1 MTPPVAVNCQWI
13 SEVEM
18 LRKTSSLRILLLA
31 ASLLAGCAA
40 RESTS
45 QAPPAADGGSLSGH
59 AKRGMEKPKVQN
71 FLDEIGKF
79 YVQYNTENG
88 RSPANWNEFKAYIQK
103 DAPKI
108 VQTVEQGSCEI
119 IWNAKLGSDVV
130 IAYEKEPDI
139 RGTQVVVFGDGHI
152 ESISPAKLQEA
163 LQRK

>member
-1 MTPPVAVNCQWI
+1 MSKNC
-13 SEVEM
+13 
-18 LRKTSSLRILLLA
+18 SLPILLLA
-31 ASLLAGCAA
+31 TSLLAGCAA
-40 RESTS
+40 REPTS
-45 QAPPAADGGSLSGH
+45 PTPAAADGGSLSGH